1 MSAHIVSTKIY
12 YAVFATLMVLTAL
25 TVAVAT
31 VDLGRLN
38 IVIALTIA
46 VCKASLVLL
55 FFMHLRY
62 SVRLTWVVVG
72 AAVVWLM
79 ILIGFTMTDV
89 LTRGWLAAGGVAG

>member
-25 TVAVAT
+25 TVALAT

-38 IVIALTIA
+38 IVIALAVA
-46 VCKASLVLL
+46 VCKAILVLL

-72 AAVVWLM
+72 AALVWLM
-79 ILIGFTMTDV
+79 ILIGFTMSDV
-89 LTRGWLAAGGVAG
+89 LTRGWLTAGGGAG